1 MGDLNH
7 LKGLG
12 AEVGVA
18 AGAGLARGEEV
29 VAAAAPDLDPGLQGI
44 EGESDPGL
52 GTGEAEAGR
61 GEEARRG
68 RGRGRGGGTSRK
80 AGVGAEAPRR
90 RDREAGAPRRR
101 SRGRN
106 QPRKRANLGPGTP
119 QERNQ
124 SRARSVLDG

>member
-29 VAAAAPDLDPGLQGI
+29 VAAAAPDLDPGLHGT

-52 GTGEAEAGR
+52 GTGEAEAGP
-61 GEEARRG
+61 GEEAG

-80 AGVGAEAPRR
+80 VGVGAEAPRR
-90 RDREAGAPRRR
+90 RDQEAGAPRRKG
-101 SRGRN
+101 RGRN
-106 QPRKRANLGPGTP
+106 QPRKGASLSPGTP
-119 QERNQ
+119 QERDQN
-124 SRARSVLDG
+124 RARSVLFG

>member
-68 RGRGRGGGTSRK
+68 RGRGGGTSRK